1 MLLFVSDLSEIL
13 RPILKTR
20 KRGHEKNIENP
31 KKVIKEIEN
40 PLSPGQIKGV
50 FDCFKDES
58 FSGITYF
65 YCTIASIH
73 NIKRRKRGGALLDI
87 NNCTVAICLSNLTDL

>member
-31 KKVIKEIEN
+31 EKVIKEIEN

-50 FDCFKDES
+50 FDCFKDKS
-58 FSGITYF
+58 FSGIYYIF
-65 YCTIASIH
+65 LLYHCIH
-73 NIKRRKRGGALLDI
+73 
-87 NNCTVAICLSNLTDL
+87 S